1 MKFLVIRFS
10 SIGDIVLASP
20 VVRCLKKQILTA
32 EVHFLTKSSFRIVTE
47 SNPYID
53 KFFYYDNNLPE
64 LIAALKEE
72 QYDYILD
79 LHNNFRSIK
88 IKRALG
94 VQHYTIRKL
103 NFQKLALTK
112 LRIDRMPGRHITL
125 RSLDTASAFGVKDDG
140 LGLDYFIPEKD
151 RIKEQDLPASHLAGY
166 IAIVIGAS
174 YYTKK
179 LPPHKLKALCERI
192 DHPIILVGGEE
203 DREAG
208 EYAAGSDKIRI
219 YNACGKFNLNESA
232 DIVRRA
238 KLVIS
243 HDTGLQYIA
252 AAFNKPILAIWG
264 STSPRLDVEPWYGSG
279 YLSSFRQIAA
289 SQLNPGAAT
298 AQPLQTTHAQE
309 MKMQENRPAV
319 SEAGMSASR
328 EGSPVADE
336 RMLKPYENIM
346 VPGLR
351 CQPCSK
357 YGNRRCPLGHF
368 NCMEKMD
375 IDYIAERI
383 KLRLKR

>member
-10 SIGDIVLASP
+10 SIGDIVLATP
-20 VVRCLKKQILTA
+20 VVRCLKKQIITA

-53 KFFYYDNNLPE
+53 KFFYYDDNLSGLITE
-64 LIAALKEE
+64 LKKE
-72 QYDYILD
+72 QYDYVID
-79 LHNNFRSIK
+79 LHNNIRSIK

-94 VQHYTIRKL
+94 VKYYTISKL
-103 NFQKLALTK
+103 NFRKLLLTK
-112 LRIDRMPGRHITL
+112 FRINIMPGRHITL
-125 RSLDTASAFGVKDDG
+125 RSLDTVKAFGVQDDG
-140 LGLDYFIPEKD
+140 SGLDYFIPEKD
-151 RIKEQDLPASHLAGY
+151 RIKEEDLPASHLAGY

-174 YYTKK
+174 YHTKK
-179 LPPHKLKALCERI
+179 LPPHKLKALCESI
-192 DHPIILVGGEE
+192 DHPIILVGGKE

-208 EYAAGSDKIRI
+208 EYAAESDRIRI

-264 STSPRLDVEPWYGSG
+264 STSPKLDVEPWYGSG
-279 YLSSFRQIAA
+279 YLSAFRQIAA
-289 SQLNPGAAT
+289 SQMRPDAET
-298 AQPLQTTHAQE
+298 AQPPQTTHAQE
-309 MKMQENRPAV
+309 AKTQGNRSAV
-319 SEAGMSASR
+319 SEAGMPSGEA
-328 EGSPVADE
+328 GIPDVDT

-357 YGNRRCPLGHF
+357 FGNHRCPLGHF

-375 IDYIAERI
+375 IAHIAERVRI
-383 KLRLKR
+383 RLGR